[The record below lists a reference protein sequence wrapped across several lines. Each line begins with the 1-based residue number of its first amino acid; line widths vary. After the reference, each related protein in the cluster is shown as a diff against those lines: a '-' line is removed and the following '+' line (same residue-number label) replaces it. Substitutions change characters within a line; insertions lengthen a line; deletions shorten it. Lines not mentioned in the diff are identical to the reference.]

1 MDTATTPAG
10 KGITA
15 AKQQKED
22 LEFLWKWRKYLLLLG
37 TLVASVTYAAGLN
50 PPGGVRSDEV
60 PPLPAAYPDRVGDPV
75 LLTTNERRYTAFF
88 YCNAAAFIA
97 SLVVIMFLLDRRI
110 SDNSVGLTVL
120 RSAMLLDLLALMAAF
135 TAGSCRDVAASAYV
149 SALFA
154 LVFACVAVHVHVHKA
169 REKQAAA
176 TSLADKARG
185 EPAAATSPSDKARGE
200 PAAATSPME
209 KAGERPAAAT
219 TSRADKFLLL
229 LATFATPLTYG
240 AGLVPPGG
248 FWSQTEAG
256 HLAGAPLLHDGP
268 YKIRYNVFFYANA
281 NSFVASLA
289 IIMLLMSRTLMSGS
303 LARSHALPVCVLV
316 ELLGLMAAFAAG
328 SCRRIDTTVYVVCLA
343 GLVLLSIVLQ
353 AKAMYTFEQ
362 WRAYVR
368 RALTCANLELEQE
381 PDTPPGNSRGDS
393 GEVRVDRTSTIQ
405 NWQVDKVE
413 ESRSL
418 LLLLATLAATV
429 TYQAGLSP
437 PGGVWPDNHDP
448 GHPDHIPGNPIL
460 LDMHPKRYKVFYYCN
475 TAAFVASVVIIIIVQ
490 SKELSSPA
498 TIRRAA
504 LKTAMVLNL
513 FGLMGA
519 YVAGS
524 FRDAP
529 TTIYVFSLA
538 VAVFVYSIIKVVA
551 YTHGQSGRMEWMHRM
566 SDRLAKLLRL
576 SDGQPGS
583 EPEGSEEDRKRLER
597 RRKFLLQLAILA
609 ATVTYQ
615 IGLNPPGGFWP
626 ESKGE
631 GSLIAGDPVLLD
643 HYSIRYQVF
652 FYCNATGFMASI
664 TVILLLVN
672 QRLYEQGIRSNALRV
687 CVMVGLLGLMGA
699 YAAGSCRQLRTSIYV
714 FALVAAV
721 VTFLVLQTLLFVS
734 AGRVNCSKL
743 PPWLPERLK
752 RLFEPLGSSPSWLS
766 TRNKGDDEQY
776 AKRKY
781 LMLLG
786 ILGASVTYQ
795 AGLAP
800 PGGTWGDDDT
810 VSSPSP
816 SPPPSASPP
825 NVAGNPILLHSNPA
839 RYQAFFYCNA
849 TSFMASI
856 VVIMLLLL
864 QYTVKKQYAVKKSAA
879 PLWALQAAVVLDLF
893 GLLGAYTA
901 GSCRDW
907 ETSACVIALVG
918 AVVVFI
924 TIYALLSFED
934 VRGKVKELL
943 VCKYFSNM
951 MEKRVWKPLGVSNGD
966 DDQSAAIGSSV

>member
-1 MDTATTPAG
+1 MSLYHTAPIMETAPRPAES
-10 KGITA
+10 GITA
-15 AKQQKED
+15 TEQQKED
-22 LEFLWKWRKYLLLLG
+22 LEFLWKWRKYLLLLA

-50 PPGGVRSDEV
+50 PPGGVRSDEA
-60 PPLPAAYPDRVGDPV
+60 PRLPAAYPDRVGDPV

-120 RSAMLLDLLALMAAF
+120 RSAMLLDL
-135 TAGSCRDVAASAYV
+135 CRDVAASAYV

-176 TSLADKARG
+176 TS
-185 EPAAATSPSDKARGE
+185 PA
-200 PAAATSPME
+200 E
-209 KAGERPAAAT
+209 KAGERPAAAA

-248 FWSQTEAG
+248 FWSRTEAG

-343 GLVLLSIVLQ
+343 GVVLLNIVVQ
-353 AKAMYTFEQ
+353 AKAMYTFAQ

-368 RALTCANLELEQE
+368 RVLTCTNLE
-381 PDTPPGNSRGDS
+381 PDTPGNSHEGGGDS
-393 GEVRVDRTSTIQ
+393 GEVHGERTITIQ
-405 NWQVDKVE
+405 NGQVDGKVE

-429 TYQAGLSP
+429 TYQAGRSP

-460 LDMHPKRYKVFYYCN
+460 LDMHPKRYKAFYYCN

-504 LKTAMVLNL
+504 LKTAMILNL

-538 VAVFVYSIIKVVA
+538 VAVFVYCIAKVVVFNA
-551 YTHGQSGRMEWMHRM
+551 HGQSRLGKWMH
-566 SDRLAKLLRL
+566 DKFNRLAQLLCL
-576 SDGQPGS
+576 SASQPGS
-583 EPEGSEEDRKRLER
+583 EPEGSEEDRKKLER

-652 FYCNATGFMASI
+652 FYCNATGFMASVA
-664 TVILLLVN
+664 VILLLVN
-672 QRLYEQGIRSNALRV
+672 QKLYKQGIRSNALRV

-743 PPWLPERLK
+743 PWLPERLK

-766 TRNKGDDEQY
+766 IQNKGDDEQY

-810 VSSPSP
+810 ASSPLP
-816 SPPPSASPP
+816 SSSPSASPP
-825 NVAGNPILLHSNPA
+825 NIAGNPILLHSNPA

-856 VVIMLLLL
+856 VVIMLLL
-864 QYTVKKQYAVKKSAA
+864 QYTVKKSGSL
-879 PLWALQAAVVLDLF
+879 LWALQAAVVLDLF
-893 GLLGAYTA
+893 GLLGAYAA

-907 ETSACVIALVG
+907 EASACVIALVG

-924 TIYALLSFED
+924 TIYALLSFD
-934 VRGKVKELL
+934 AVRGKVKELT
-943 VCKYFSNM
+943 VCKYFSIM
-951 MEKRVWKPLGVSNGD
+951 MEKRVWKLLGVSNGD
-966 DDQSAAIGSSV
+966 DDQSAAIVAVCNQLILLVFFFPIEREFYSICIGLQ

>member
-22 LEFLWKWRKYLLLLG
+22 LEFLWKWRKYLLLLA

-110 SDNSVGLTVL
+110 SDNSVGLT
-120 RSAMLLDLLALMAAF
+120 
-135 TAGSCRDVAASAYV
+135 
-149 SALFA
+149 
-154 LVFACVAVHVHVHKA
+154 
-169 REKQAAA
+169 
-176 TSLADKARG
+176 
-185 EPAAATSPSDKARGE
+185 
-200 PAAATSPME
+200 
-209 KAGERPAAAT
+209 
-219 TSRADKFLLL
+219 
-229 LATFATPLTYG
+229 
-240 AGLVPPGG
+240 
-248 FWSQTEAG
+248 
-256 HLAGAPLLHDGP
+256 
-268 YKIRYNVFFYANA
+268 IRYNVFFYANA

-810 VSSPSP
+810 VSSSSP

-924 TIYALLSFED
+924 TIYALLSFEA
-934 VRGKVKELL
+934 VRGKVKELP